1 MIADWFPASIVIG
14 GTALIGENIW
24 TALKQFST
32 GLKSIDC
39 KEVVSGW
46 QSKQILL
53 SPSDI
58 QRAWSL
64 WSLFFIG
71 LALFPGRILSLLLF
85 IVTTRDSIV
94 GLAPLN
100 DPFWSRLMR
109 FRLSSTQNADSGLA
123 ALLRGRGGFEIWS
136 SFLCCD
142 LLVDDGQATSDFG
155 MIIWLVSESGF
166 SSEETSLATAELL
179 SLADSVGPGLCG
191 AS

>member
-1 MIADWFPASIVIG
+1 MIG
-14 GTALIGENIW
+14 GTAPIGENIW
-24 TALKQFST
+24 TASKQFST

-39 KEVVSGW
+39 REVVSGW
-46 QSKQILL
+46 QSKQIVL

-64 WSLFFIG
+64 WSLFFVG
-71 LALFPGRILSLLLF
+71 LAFFPGRTLSLLLF
-85 IVTTRDSIV
+85 IVTTLDSIV

-100 DPFWSRLMR
+100 DPFWSRLIR
-109 FRLSSTQNADSGLA
+109 WRLSSTQNAASGLA

-142 LLVDDGQATSDFG
+142 LLVDDGQVTSNFG
-155 MIIWLVSESGF
+155 MIIWLGSGSGF
-166 SSEETSLATAELL
+166 SSDETSLATVELL
-179 SLADSVGPGLCG
+179 SWADSVGPGLCG